1 MKRHAGFTLI
11 EIMIVVVIIGMLSA
25 LVGPRLIGQSDEA
38 KIKTTKIQISQ
49 LEQVLGLFQLD
60 NGFFPTTEQGLA
72 ALVKAPTL
80 PPEPMNYK
88 QGGYMKKVPKD
99 AWGREFIY
107 LCPGQHGDFDI
118 ISYGSDGAEG
128 GEGNAKD
135 LNNWE

>member
-1 MKRHAGFTLI
+1 MKRHSGFTLI
-11 EIMIVVVIIGMLSA
+11 EIMIVVVIIGMLAA

-38 KIKTTKIQISQ
+38 KIKTTKVQISQ
-49 LEQVLGLFQLD
+49 LEQTLGLFQLD

-72 ALVKAPTL
+72 ALVNVPTI

-88 QGGYMKKVPKD
+88 QGGYMKKLPKD

-107 LCPGQHGDFDI
+107 ICPGQHGDFDI

>member
-1 MKRHAGFTLI
+1 MKRHSGFTLI

-49 LEQVLGLFQLD
+49 LEQTLGLFQLD

-72 ALVKAPTL
+72 ALVKAPTI

-88 QGGYMKKVPKD
+88 QGGYMKKLPKD

-107 LCPGQHGDFDI
+107 ICPGQHGDFDI

>member
-1 MKRHAGFTLI
+1 MKRHSGFTLI

-25 LVGPRLIGQSDEA
+25 LVGPRLVGQSDEA
-38 KIKTTKIQISQ
+38 KIKTTAIQISQ

-72 ALVKAPTL
+72 ALVKAPSI

-88 QGGYMKKVPKD
+88 KGGYMKKVPKD
-99 AWGREFIY
+99 AWGRPFIY
-107 LCPGQHGDFDI
+107 ICPGTHGDFDI

-135 LNNWE
+135 ITNWE

>member
-1 MKRHAGFTLI
+1 MKKHAGFTLI

-107 LCPGQHGDFDI
+107 ICPGQHGDFDI

>member
-60 NGFFPTTEQGLA
+60 NGFFPTTEQGLS

-107 LCPGQHGDFDI
+107 ICPGQHGDFDI

>member
-1 MKRHAGFTLI
+1 MKRHSGFTLI

-49 LEQVLGLFQLD
+49 LEQTLGLFQLD

-107 LCPGQHGDFDI
+107 ICPGQHGDFDI